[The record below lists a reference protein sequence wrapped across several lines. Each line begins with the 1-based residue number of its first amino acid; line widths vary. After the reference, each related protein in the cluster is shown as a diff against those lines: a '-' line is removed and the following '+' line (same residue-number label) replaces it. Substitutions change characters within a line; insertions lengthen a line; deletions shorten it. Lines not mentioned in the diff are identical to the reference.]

1 LGKPH
6 ENSTEKLLSK
16 IEIDSKVG
24 SIKVNKPS
32 LAISTF
38 IVRTKNTTSTV
49 PVEDIILHVR
59 IPEKKKMK

>member
-1 LGKPH
+1 
-6 ENSTEKLLSK
+6 
-16 IEIDSKVG
+16 
-24 SIKVNKPS
+24 